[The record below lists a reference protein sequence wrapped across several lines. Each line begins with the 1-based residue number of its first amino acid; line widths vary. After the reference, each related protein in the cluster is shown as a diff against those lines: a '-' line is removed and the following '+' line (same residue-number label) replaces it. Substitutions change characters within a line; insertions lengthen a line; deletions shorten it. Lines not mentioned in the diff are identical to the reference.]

1 MSIKLSSN
9 FSLSELIKSSTATRS
24 GIDNSP
30 KDTQHLVN
38 LIHLAIHVL
47 QPVRD
52 QFGIITINSGY
63 RSPEL
68 NDKVGGS
75 SKSQHCHGQA
85 ADFES
90 FRTSNPDV
98 AEWIQGNLDYDQL
111 ILEFYDGK
119 DPNSGWIHCSYNFGD
134 NRKKDLTALKTSK
147 GVEYKEGLLR

>member
-1 MSIKLSSN
+1 MAIKLSPN
-9 FSLSELIKSSTATRS
+9 FSLSELTKSSTATRS

-68 NDKVGGS
+68 RVNIVTVK
-75 SKSQHCHGQA
+75 
-85 ADFES
+85 
-90 FRTSNPDV
+90 
-98 AEWIQGNLDYDQL
+98 QL
-111 ILEFYDGK
+111 ILK
-119 DPNSGWIHCSYNFGD
+119 
-134 NRKKDLTALKTSK
+134 ALK
-147 GVEYKEGLLR
+147 LQIQM